1 MIAERHGRTLLET
14 SFGWLLHQEQVDSVI
29 LGASRIE
36 HLKANIAAALSGPL
50 PTEVIE
56 ESRDVWL
63 KLRGAA
69 PQYNR

>member
-1 MIAERHGRTLLET
+1 M
-14 SFGWLLHQEQVDSVI
+14 EQ
-29 LGASRIE
+29 
-36 HLKANIAAALSGPL
+36 LKANIAAALSGPL

-63 KLRGAA
+63 KLHGPV